1 MRKLFVTVFLFICL
15 SANAVEKKTNF
26 SEEVFENAKA
36 SGKTVVVNSYEVW
49 CGTCSKQTKV
59 LDQAEKEF
67 KDIVFLSYEQ
77 SKNKN
82 IAQKLGIK
90 FWTTIV
96 VYKGNEEVA
105 RIVGQT
111 DKEIIYS
118 AIQKGIYI
126 MCPICWISGFIAVLF
141 GGSFIAT
148 FNHPISWIL
157 GFGLIAYS
165 FYKFYEAKKR
175 GERMTNETKKRNKRT
190 IFRFVQG
197 VLMVLM

>member
-1 MRKLFVTVFLFICL
+1 MRKLFVTIFLFVCL

-82 IAQKLGIK
+82 IAQKLGIE

-96 VYKGNEEVA
+96 VYKGSDEVA
-105 RIVGQT
+105 RIIGQT
-111 DKEIIYS
+111 DKEAIYS
-118 AIQKGIYI
+118 AIQKGI
-126 MCPICWISGFIAVLF
+126 
-141 GGSFIAT
+141 
-148 FNHPISWIL
+148 
-157 GFGLIAYS
+157 
-165 FYKFYEAKKR
+165 
-175 GERMTNETKKRNKRT
+175 
-190 IFRFVQG
+190 
-197 VLMVLM
+197 